1 MHMPEENIIIDHSLH
16 SLFGAGFGGAPNLVP
31 VQCFKVHVQVSL
43 PGFYKGERGSKKY
56 LDINT
61 VHRCEIRPG
70 VKHIC

>member
-43 PGFYKGERGSKKY
+43 PGFYKGERVQKR
-56 LDINT
+56 I
-61 VHRCEIRPG
+61 
-70 VKHIC
+70 